1 MAVNE
6 AQDIEHINGRN
17 ISEYRVLIKHSSKPS
32 KYQVDIWWRSIK
44 TIYVTSISR
53 G

>member
-1 MAVNE
+1 MAVDE
-6 AQDIEHINGRN
+6 ALDIELIHGWN
-17 ISEYRVLIKHSSKPS
+17 ISEYRILIKHSSKPS